1 VAADIFYANGFTAG
15 TTREIAS
22 RVGLTQPTLYHYV
35 GKKEDLLREIALRVD
50 AEMSDALERGLA
62 SSDQPREQLT
72 AVLTE
77 FTEAVIRNQKLFAVY
92 YKEQH
97 LLAPEVRKQVA
108 EHERAFVRRT
118 AQVVRALQR
127 DGTLPAGTSATV
139 VTEAMI
145 GMASW
150 TYHWY
155 RPEGRVGA
163 REIARVFLQLLHL
176 NPKRH

>member
-1 VAADIFYANGFTAG
+1 VAADIFYAKGFTAG

-22 RVGLTQPTLYHYV
+22 RVGLTQPTLYYYV
-35 GKKEDLLREIALRVD
+35 GRKEDLLHEIALRVD

-62 SSDQPREQLT
+62 ASDEPREQLS

-97 LLAPEVRKQVA
+97 LLAPGVRKQIA
-108 EHERAFVRRT
+108 DHERVFVRRT
-118 AQVVRALQR
+118 AAVVRALQR
-127 DGTLPAGTSATV
+127 DGTLPADTSATV

-163 REIARVFLQLLHL
+163 RQIAGTFLQLLHL
-176 NPKRH
+176 SAPRD

>member
-1 VAADIFYANGFTAG
+1 MAADVFYANGFTAG
-15 TTREIAS
+15 TTREIAA
-22 RVGLTQPTLYHYV
+22 RVGMTQPTLYHYV

-50 AEMSDALERGLA
+50 AEMSDALDRGLA
-62 SSDQPREQLT
+62 ASGEPREQLT

-97 LLAPEVRKQVA
+97 LLAPAVRDQVT
-108 EHERAFVRRT
+108 EHERAFVRRIG
-118 AQVVRALQR
+118 QVVRTLQR
-127 DGTLPAGTSATV
+127 EGALPAGASATV

-155 RPEGRVGA
+155 RPEGPVSA
-163 REIARVFLQLLHL
+163 AQIARTFLELLHL
-176 NPKRH
+176 APRPG